1 MKQLA
6 EEVSRSLWWISEK
19 EKTLKILE
27 EKEVLFMMKQNKV
40 RQRHEALKKEYDDI
54 IMSQPELLD
63 NQYKTM
69 ITANNP

>member
-40 RQRHEALKKEYDDI
+40 R
-54 IMSQPELLD
+54 
-63 NQYKTM
+63 
-69 ITANNP
+69 